1 MTNLSVNR
9 KYQEATKNS
18 NNASNNENILNHY
31 LSSNTACKQLENM
44 REKKNDLIVR
54 QKLLEKEVILQLH
67 LNSKSLIKTIL
78 RNLQVVEW
86 KTLLFLLY
94 CTFSGTEMVAALS
107 FFFYEKQNVIK
118 KLVPLKNII
127 LEALITSHFWNC

>member
-1 MTNLSVNR
+1 
-9 KYQEATKNS
+9 
-18 NNASNNENILNHY
+18 
-31 LSSNTACKQLENM
+31 M
-44 REKKNDLIVR
+44 REKKNDLILR

-94 CTFSGTEMVAALS
+94 CTFSGTEMVATLS

-127 LEALITSHFWNC
+127 LEALITSHF

>member
-1 MTNLSVNR
+1 MNR

-18 NNASNNENILNHY
+18 NNTSNNENILNHY

-54 QKLLEKEVILQLH
+54 QKLLEKEVILQLY

-94 CTFSGTEMVAALS
+94 CTFSGTEMVATLS

-127 LEALITSHFWNC
+127 LEALITSYF

>member
-18 NNASNNENILNHY
+18 NNTSNNENILNHY

-54 QKLLEKEVILQLH
+54 QKLLEKEVILQLY

-94 CTFSGTEMVAALS
+94 CTFSGTEMVATLS

-127 LEALITSHFWNC
+127 LEALITSYF